1 MIRVDGKQFNKA
13 LKLLSK
19 GVPRSSVLPQ
29 LEYAQYMAKNGTLT
43 LTTTNLD
50 TFIKVTVLCEGYGE
64 GNFHLKDVA
73 KLTKGAKQVKFGS
86 DVLNADGM
94 VMQIYGIDA
103 DELPV
108 MPKMS
113 GESIALTPEFFT
125 ALSKALP
132 YVGTDELR
140 PKFTTVWLNGSDIV
154 GTDTHR
160 MYVCNIGLDL
170 PTCAIPGYA
179 AAIFGLVFKEYS
191 REAALLVNDR
201 YASLTAENVAV
212 ITRLVEGELPDYKKL
227 VEGYATPK
235 AFAKVNGKA
244 MQDAVTRLS
253 AKSKEHILVH
263 VNKDRIKLTADGATV
278 TVPAETDGENL
289 EVIFNPLY
297 LRDSLATFK
306 DREEL
311 ILEFFGERGPVVI
324 HGDKELSLTLPQWD
338 NKK

>member
-73 KLTKGAKQVKFGS
+73 KLTKGAEQIELGE
-86 DVLNADGM
+86 VLNADGM
-94 VMQIYGIDA
+94 VAQIYRIDA
-103 DELPV
+103 DEFPV
-108 MPKMS
+108 MPDVS
-113 GESIALTPEFFT
+113 GKGVSLTQEFFT
-125 ALSKALP
+125 GLSKALP
-132 YVGTDELR
+132 YMGTDELR
-140 PKFTTVWLNGSDIV
+140 PIFTTVWLNGSDVV

-160 MYVCNIGLDL
+160 MYVCEVGLDL
-170 PTCAIPGYA
+170 PTCAILGCA
-179 AAIFGLVFKEYS
+179 AAIFGLVYKDYS
-191 REAALLVNDR
+191 REAMLLTDER
-201 YASLTAENVAV
+201 YACLVAKDITV
-212 ITRLVEGELPDYKKL
+212 VTRLMDAEIPDYKGL
-227 VEGYATPK
+227 LRGYENPK
-235 AFAKVNGKA
+235 TTARISGKS

-263 VNKDRIKLTADGATV
+263 VNKDGIKLTADGATM

-289 EVIFNPLY
+289 EVMFNPLY